1 MAKTFRFRCILINHV
16 SALSENTATMQL
28 YLVFWCHGSSNSP
41 IFTMI
46 AAKLARNYKTSAYDD
61 SLWDEVK
68 PHLPD
73 ECITIT

>member
-1 MAKTFRFRCILINHV
+1 MANTFRFRCILINHV

-28 YLVFWCHGSSNSP
+28 CLVFWCPGSSNSP

-46 AAKLARNYKTSAYDD
+46 AAKLARKNKTSTYDD
-61 SLWDEVK
+61 GVWDEIK